1 MAKET
6 EFNPTKLMEIPTQSK
21 IGKLVNVT
29 KYEDFETII
38 KTSDNVA
45 DLFGEVEKQI
55 AQKLETGKDIK
66 RVVDSLAR
74 PLKDADERLRD
85 FLTQFMLSQNIS
97 RFDGKQIKSITL
109 QDAKTTKGVISK
121 KQIMVKRKYVDI
133 DTLSK
138 DDLIEMLEQLGVKT
152 RIDTVETE
160 TTKPA
165 SIRVQK

>member
-66 RVVDSLAR
+66 RVVDSLVR

>member
-55 AQKLETGKDIK
+55 AIALGCE
-66 RVVDSLAR
+66 
-74 PLKDADERLRD
+74 
-85 FLTQFMLSQNIS
+85 QFSVELHDN
-97 RFDGKQIKSITL
+97 
-109 QDAKTTKGVISK
+109 VISHFYKVK
-121 KQIMVKRKYVDI
+121 K
-133 DTLSK
+133 LL
-138 DDLIEMLEQLGVKT
+138 LITQL
-152 RIDTVETE
+152 
-160 TTKPA
+160 
-165 SIRVQK
+165 

>member
-66 RVVDSLAR
+66 RVVDSFAR
-74 PLKDADERLRD
+74 PLKDAEDRLRG
-85 FLTQFMLSQNIS
+85 FLTQYMLSENIS
-97 RFDGKQIKSITL
+97 RLDGKQIKSITL

>member
-1 MAKET
+1 
-6 EFNPTKLMEIPTQSK
+6 
-21 IGKLVNVT
+21 
-29 KYEDFETII
+29 
-38 KTSDNVA
+38 
-45 DLFGEVEKQI
+45 
-55 AQKLETGKDIK
+55 
-66 RVVDSLAR
+66 
-74 PLKDADERLRD
+74 
-85 FLTQFMLSQNIS
+85 MLSQNIS

-160 TTKPA
+160 TTKSTA
-165 SIRVQK
+165 SRPLEITSKISIPLIFTPGMPKDSPLL